1 MIRCLSYRNI
11 MSDKVY
17 KKSYRSFSSYN
28 NVQYCFQSVEI
39 KESGGSFSVITS
51 TSLNPLAI
59 KSTAKIKKNGY
70 FCSVYCF

>member
-1 MIRCLSYRNI
+1 

-59 KSTAKIKKNGY
+59 KSTAKIKKMDI
-70 FCSVYCF
+70 FVLFIAFKVPMKLK